1 MMTSVVRNAMVPTV
15 PCLEHLRHVDTV
27 LDFPSEFSSSSV
39 GSRTTVT
46 DKCRVA
52 SCAKLAAPERHGHC
66 QECFTIFYPD
76 VFYREAVVERQIS
89 ELSIGSIDD

>member
-1 MMTSVVRNAMVPTV
+1 MVNIELFLNLCVEVVILNFLA
-15 PCLEHLRHVDTV
+15 
-27 LDFPSEFSSSSV
+27 DFPSEFSSSSV
-39 GSRTTVT
+39 GSRTTVP

-76 VFYREAVVERQIS
+76 MVYREAVVERQIS
-89 ELSIGSIDD
+89 ELSVGSIND